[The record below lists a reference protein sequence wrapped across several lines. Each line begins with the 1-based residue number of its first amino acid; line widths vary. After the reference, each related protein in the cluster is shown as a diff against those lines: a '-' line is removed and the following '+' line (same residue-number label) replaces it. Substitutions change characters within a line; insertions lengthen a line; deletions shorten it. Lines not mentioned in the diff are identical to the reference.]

1 MAELVAEAEQRAAET
16 AALVTASRA
25 ILEHHKFA
33 DAARAVFDSC
43 KGLIGARA
51 GYVALLSRDGSENEV
66 LFLDAGGLPCSVDP
80 SLPMPIRGLRAEAYH
95 AGAAVFENDFA
106 GSPWT
111 RFMPPGHA
119 ALENVLFAP
128 LMIRGRVMGLLGLAN
143 KPGGFTERDAHLATA
158 FGELAAIAL
167 SNSRAQEEL
176 LRAKEEWERT
186 FDAVPDLMAILDT
199 QHRIVRVNRAMAAR
213 LGIRPE
219 EAVGLE
225 CYACVH
231 GTAAPPDFCPHR
243 RLLADGRE
251 FTAEVHEDRLGG
263 DFMVSV
269 SPVRDEQGAVVGAVH
284 IARDITERKRAEEE
298 IRRARDQLEA
308 RVRERTEELEQANI
322 ALQDERQRLFSVL
335 EMIPGFIMLVRPDF
349 SVAFANQTFRKIF
362 GDPGGRPCYEV
373 MLKRKR
379 PCLECRVPAVLAA
392 GAAREWQMSDVAG
405 RTFQVWG
412 YPFTEA
418 DGAQAVLKLGIDIT
432 ERKAL
437 EREILEISAEERH
450 RIGQDLHDVLGQNL
464 TGVAFLSK
472 VLSRRLKEAGAAEAE
487 QAAQI
492 ADLVAR
498 SVSQTRA
505 LSHGLCPV
513 ELKEEG
519 LMNALRDLAARVEDL
534 FGIPCRFE
542 CGESIPVSDGTAATN
557 LYHIAQE
564 AVNNATKHA
573 QARHLAIRLERSD
586 ESIILS
592 VEDDGIGL
600 PACQG
605 DAAASPAQVAQA
617 TKGMGLRIM
626 QYRADLLGALLRLD
640 RPEGGGTRVVCT
652 LAEKPGRQK
661 RKGSEHP

>member
-1 MAELVAEAEQRAAET
+1 MADLVAEAEQRAAET
-16 AALVTASRA
+16 AALVAASRA

-43 KGLIGARA
+43 KGLIGAQA
-51 GYVALLSRDGSENEV
+51 GYVALLSRDGHENEV
-66 LFLDAGGLPCSVDP
+66 LFLDAGGQPCSVDP
-80 SLPMPIRGLRAEAYH
+80 LLPMPIRGLRAEAYH

-111 RFMPPGHA
+111 GFMPPGHA

-128 LMIRGRVMGLLGLAN
+128 LMIRGQAVGLLGLAN

-269 SPVRDEQGAVVGAVH
+269 SPVRNEKGAVVGAVH
-284 IARDITERKRAEEE
+284 IARDITERKRA
-298 IRRARDQLEA
+298 
-308 RVRERTEELEQANI
+308 EELEQANI

-362 GDPGGRPCYEV
+362 GDPAGRPCYEV

-379 PCLECRVPAVLAA
+379 PCLECRMPAVLAA
-392 GAAREWQMSDVAG
+392 GAAREWQMTDPAG
-405 RTFQVWG
+405 RTFQVWE

-418 DGAQAVLKLGIDIT
+418 DGAQAVLKLGIDVT

-498 SVSQTRA
+498 CVSQVRS

-519 LMNALRDLAARVEDL
+519 LMNALGNLAARVEDL

-542 CGESIPVSDGTAATN
+542 CGESIPVSDGTVATN

-573 QARHLAIRLERSD
+573 QARRLAIRLERSD

-600 PACQG
+600 PAQPQPG
-605 DAAASPAQVAQA
+605 
-617 TKGMGLRIM
+617 KGMGLRIM
-626 QYRADLLGALLRLD
+626 QYRADLLGASLGLE

-652 LAEKPGRQK
+652 LAEKPGPEK
-661 RKGSEHP
+661 RKGSERP